1 VPALRYALRNLLR
14 NPRRT
19 AITGAAVAFSTA
31 VLIVSVALMEGMRAD
46 AVHNATA
53 AVLGEVQ
60 VHAPG
65 YRATRAIGDVI
76 QQPNRVLAAAE
87 RDGLDAVVRAYG
99 DGLAALGTR
108 SAGARFWGVD
118 PAAERRAFELHQQ
131 VAVGRFL
138 GEGGAHAGER
148 APAVLGAKLAR
159 ALHARPGSELAA
171 IVEGARGEIGTSLL
185 EVVGVLKAVGAD
197 LDRSAVILSRADFD
211 RLFGTSAPVHEIAL
225 TSHGRLPATAVAAAV
240 RPAAADAEVLTWRGL
255 VPALAEMVDLFGGF
269 AWLTGVVFLA
279 SAALGVMNGM
289 LMSTFE
295 RFHEFGVVKALGAS
309 RLRVV
314 RDVAAEALL
323 LGLAAAGVGG
333 AVGLAG
339 ALWLARHGID
349 LGGRDLLF
357 AGVAF
362 NAVWRADLSFA
373 GVAWPVG
380 ATWATC
386 VLAAL
391 YPAVKAARLD
401 PAAALMRP

>member
-1 VPALRYALRNLLR
+1 
-14 NPRRT
+14 
-19 AITGAAVAFSTA
+19 
-31 VLIVSVALMEGMRAD
+31 
-46 AVHNATA
+46 
-53 AVLGEVQ
+53 
-60 VHAPG
+60 
-65 YRATRAIGDVI
+65 
-76 QQPNRVLAAAE
+76 
-87 RDGLDAVVRAYG
+87 
-99 DGLAALGTR
+99 
-108 SAGARFWGVD
+108 
-118 PAAERRAFELHQQ
+118 
-131 VAVGRFL
+131 
-138 GEGGAHAGER
+138 
-148 APAVLGAKLAR
+148 
-159 ALHARPGSELAA
+159 
-171 IVEGARGEIGTSLL
+171 
-185 EVVGVLKAVGAD
+185 VLKAVGAD

-309 RLRVV
+309 PLRVV